1 MQLMHVRK
9 ACLSK
14 VANPVSSSL
23 GVSGVGSVAAVVGTA
38 TVGCGDGVAAQRLFG
53 AAVLEAASLKQL
65 MHALVVL
72 CEMAPNACCKPV
84 ARLAIDSS
92 PTAPQPHLSDI
103 LRFSELYVK
112 TGQSRLRN
120 RKKRYPLIAE
130 SGTASVARLAVLLGE
145 YMARTQ
151 CSMLVGPPRVRGPLS
166 AG

>member
-23 GVSGVGSVAAVVGTA
+23 GVSAVGSVAAVVGTA
-38 TVGCGDGVAAQRLFG
+38 AVGCGDGVAAQRLFG

-72 CEMAPNACCKPV
+72 GQMAPNACCKPV

-92 PTAPQPHLSDI
+92 PTAPQPHLQDI
-103 LRFSELYVK
+103 LRFYELYVK
-112 TGQSRLRN
+112 TG
-120 RKKRYPLIAE
+120 
-130 SGTASVARLAVLLGE
+130 
-145 YMARTQ
+145 
-151 CSMLVGPPRVRGPLS
+151 
-166 AG
+166 